1 MEKDVKLRP
10 TAEEA
15 LRHDLF
21 SDSREVRLLDESQGR
36 IALES
41 LVKFQ
46 DMAKLKQAVLTFI
59 SSNLTTKEEVAEIM
73 KLFKEFD
80 QNRDGSIS
88 KEEFVDAYKQI

>member
-1 MEKDVKLRP
+1 
-10 TAEEA
+10 
-15 LRHDLF
+15 
-21 SDSREVRLLDESQGR
+21 
-36 IALES
+36 
-41 LVKFQ
+41 
-46 DMAKLKQAVLTFI
+46 MAKLKQAVLTFI